1 MYTSLGTRAATQVS
15 LGDVVLTPS
24 VTLGWQHAFGDLAPR
39 ARVGLRRGRAFGV
52 SGVPVVGDA
61 ALVGA
66 GLAYDL
72 SDVSAIRVNYT
83 GQLSPKAT

>member
-1 MYTSLGTRAATQVS
+1 M
-15 LGDVVLTPS
+15 
-24 VTLGWQHAFGDLAPR
+24 
-39 ARVGLRRGRAFGV
+39 

-83 GQLSPKAT
+83 GQLSPKATQNAFTAEYSHRF